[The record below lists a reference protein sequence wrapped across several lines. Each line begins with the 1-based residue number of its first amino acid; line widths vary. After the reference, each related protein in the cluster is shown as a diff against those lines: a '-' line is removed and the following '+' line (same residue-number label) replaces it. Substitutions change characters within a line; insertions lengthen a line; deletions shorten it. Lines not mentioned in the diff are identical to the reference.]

1 MSKTQRYSD
10 IGKSITQKLPGLDQ
24 ASHCEHNQNMCAQW
38 ATEKELARLIGERA
52 SKGRNVTLT
61 PDTAETVARR
71 LMKSHDPDPHLKS
84 LTFRLEVWD
93 ASGSTLI
100 ELLAASST
108 FALIKLGYEAAL
120 ATRRNDRLFVRQ
132 GIRVV
137 LDSGSPDPD
146 GAANVVRL
154 R

>member
-1 MSKTQRYSD
+1 
-10 IGKSITQKLPGLDQ
+10 
-24 ASHCEHNQNMCAQW
+24 MCAQW
-38 ATEKELARLIGERA
+38 TTEKELARLIGERA
-52 SKGRNVTLT
+52 AKGKLVTLT
-61 PDTAETVARR
+61 PDTAETIARR
-71 LMKSHDPDPHLKS
+71 LSKPQEIDPHLKS
-84 LTFRLEVWD
+84 LSFRLEVWD

-137 LDSGSPDPD
+137 LDSGEPDPD
-146 GAANVVRL
+146 GGANVVRL

>member
-1 MSKTQRYSD
+1 MY
-10 IGKSITQKLPGLDQ
+10 
-24 ASHCEHNQNMCAQW
+24 AQW
-38 ATEKELARLIGERA
+38 TTEKDLARLIGERA
-52 SKGRNVTLT
+52 AKGKNVTLT

-93 ASGSTLI
+93 ASGNNLI

-108 FALIKLGYEAAL
+108 FALIKLGYEAAR

-137 LDSGSPDPD
+137 IDSGEPSPG
-146 GAANVVRL
+146 GAENVVRL
-154 R
+154 M